1 MNRKGFN
8 GKAIYNPQGKAGEYS
23 EWACN
28 FYTGCS
34 NNCDYCYCK
43 KGFMGKTWNEV
54 PQLKKCFTDTQ
65 DALMCFVR
73 EMEHNIEQLCQVGV
87 FFTFTS
93 DPMLPETK
101 QLTWAAIKE
110 ALMREVPVQILTKR
124 ADFLG
129 DPELEEITPAQRKRV
144 AFGFTLTGHD
154 ELEPGADTNMMRVAA
169 MVDLH
174 SRGFYTFASIEP
186 VVDFVAST
194 SMINLTRGACDLY
207 KIGCMSGKRYT
218 RQEQIE
224 AFYMLEMLKEDT
236 GSRFY
241 LKESLIKL
249 LNIDRADLPEHFV
262 EKDFNIFSLAGYQ
275 YGVCR
280 VCGCTQHDPCFN
292 PDHGYCGWAD
302 SSHTLCDFC
311 ANPDLRDSEHTIHCV
326 NTKGYGCH

>member
-1 MNRKGFN
+1 MDIIKKNMEKETIKRKYNELVASLEDAKMYDGRGEYNGYVCEKCGYITATLYKEKGVTPFIIQCEKC

-43 KGFMGKTWNEV
+43 KGSMGKTWNEV

-65 DALMCFVR
+65 DALVCFVR
-73 EMEHNIEQLCQVGV
+73 EMEHNIEQLRQVGV

-93 DPMLPETK
+93 DPMLPGTK

-174 SRGFYTFASIEP
+174 SRGFYTFAP
-186 VVDFVAST
+186 PAV
-194 SMINLTRGACDLY
+194 
-207 KIGCMSGKRYT
+207 GC
-218 RQEQIE
+218 
-224 AFYMLEMLKEDT
+224 
-236 GSRFY
+236 
-241 LKESLIKL
+241 
-249 LNIDRADLPEHFV
+249 
-262 EKDFNIFSLAGYQ
+262 
-275 YGVCR
+275 VCCS
-280 VCGCTQHDPCFN
+280 VKTTN
-292 PDHGYCGWAD
+292 
-302 SSHTLCDFC
+302 HT
-311 ANPDLRDSEHTIHCV
+311 
-326 NTKGYGCH
+326 